1 MRWVIMLW
9 ALPMGL
15 FWGWFY
21 LSLNDVNFGY
31 VMMTRQFHEL
41 FFELYGDMLG
51 VEPAT
56 IPPLVAKAC
65 ILDTGLLMAIW
76 AFRRRQNLLAW
87 GRTARERYFGVESSP
102 ST

>member
-21 LSLNDVNFGY
+21 LSFNDVNFGY
-31 VMMTRQFHEL
+31 VLMTRQFHDL

-51 VEPAT
+51 VDPAT

-65 ILDTGLLMAIW
+65 VLDTGLLMAIW
-76 AFRRRQNLLAW
+76 AFRRRHNLLAW
-87 GRTARERYFGVESSP
+87 GRTMRERYFGVESSP
-102 ST
+102 SA